1 MLVDVG
7 KWPASFMVMEPIW
20 GKEPEMDHRIHV
32 YLAWF
37 MNSIKMQEISF
48 IGSDWQCNHG
58 RSAFLTP
65 PKYDYHVPQLQDYRP
80 FSRRHPKGRTTIR
93 EAEAKSKPRV
103 TGG

>member
-1 MLVDVG
+1 
-7 KWPASFMVMEPIW
+7 
-20 GKEPEMDHRIHV
+20 
-32 YLAWF
+32 
-37 MNSIKMQEISF
+37 MNSIKMQEISL
-48 IGSDWQCNHG
+48 IGSDWQLVQSWSFCF
-58 RSAFLTP
+58 SAFLTP